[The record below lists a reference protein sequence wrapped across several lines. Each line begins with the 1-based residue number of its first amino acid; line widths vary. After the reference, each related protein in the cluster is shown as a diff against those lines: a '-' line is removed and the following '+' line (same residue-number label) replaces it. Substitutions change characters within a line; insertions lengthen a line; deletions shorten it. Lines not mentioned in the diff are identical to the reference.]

1 MLCLCIAMGITTLSI
16 NSKLIILLYQ
26 PKKSKQRENC
36 FKLINIDESKIN
48 LLVAEVSHEVAFSSS
63 DLAISELSFAE

>member
-1 MLCLCIAMGITTLSI
+1 MGISTSIDSNTSLSA
-16 NSKLIILLYQ
+16 
-26 PKKSKQRENC
+26 KKSKQRENS
-36 FKLINIDESKIN
+36 FKLNNIDESKII

>member
-1 MLCLCIAMGITTLSI
+1 M
-16 NSKLIILLYQ
+16 ILLDQ

-36 FKLINIDESKIN
+36 FKLINIDESKII

-63 DLAISELSFAE
+63 DLAMSELSFVRT